1 MKSPNLILLDLFISR
16 NKLYIYIPE
25 LFEMNECRRF
35 SRLIPKFPPPLSL
48 SYIHAAQPTQFQF

>member
-35 SRLIPKFPPPLSL
+35 SRLIHKFPPLSL
-48 SYIHAAQPTQFQF
+48 SYIHAVQPTQFQF